1 MMFVTLFS
9 SSQVQHFFM
18 NENWVKGVRHAR
30 DFLVGAESVEVYH
43 MAWEIREPVLPT
55 DSFPVDE

>member
-1 MMFVTLFS
+1 MMFVTLFP
-9 SSQVQHFFM
+9 SSQVQHFLWMKTESKVFA
-18 NENWVKGVRHAR
+18 AR